1 LIKKRV
7 FFIILVGVLAFLF
20 VPDEAL
26 DSFRYY
32 QRAEVNYIGYTPWE
46 IIVESFNEN
55 FDFIY
60 YVLFSLLKNYGLP
73 YQLVTGIS
81 VAFFFYEALK
91 FIDFNI
97 KRYNYVVQKELKL
110 IAQAF
115 ALFSVSY
122 IVIFAISRNLTAF
135 VFFFIA
141 INSFI
146 KGRKLKSIVFFAL
159 ASFTHFG
166 VLLYITLFFLGYYL
180 TDKVIQAN
188 FFKKMTLML
197 GTILGMFSKSWIVYI
212 FSIISL
218 IPFFNLYDG
227 YLKYLDILLAN
238 VFTAG
243 LSPYDKIM
251 FFTTGIVML
260 YGLYHIKVYTPPLK
274 VAFVVYV
281 WLMIS
286 IGFSVMFTQR
296 TVMFLVPFQGLI
308 TVAFFAQKNSK
319 WTTYIFL
326 SLIMVSFVAFIIN
339 VYSYRDLWVFSLP
352 S

>member
-1 LIKKRV
+1 MIKKRV
-7 FFIILVGVLAFLF
+7 LFLILVGILAFLF

-26 DSFRYY
+26 DSYRYY
-32 QRAEVNYIGYTPWE
+32 QSADFNFIGYSSWE
-46 IIVESFNEN
+46 IIVKSFNEN

-81 VAFFFYEALK
+81 VIFFFNEALK
-91 FIDFNI
+91 FIDLNI
-97 KRYNYVVQKELKL
+97 LKYNYIVQKELKL
-110 IAQAF
+110 IAQTF
-115 ALFSVSY
+115 ALISVSY

-135 VFFFIA
+135 VFLFIA
-141 INSFI
+141 INSHM
-146 KGRKLKSIVFFAL
+146 KQKKLKSIIFLTL

-166 VLLYITLFFLGYYL
+166 VILYIILFLLGYYL
-180 TDKVIQAN
+180 SDRI
-188 FFKKMTLML
+188 FKADYLKKIIIIL
-197 GTILGMFSKSWIVYI
+197 GIILGMISRSWITYI
-212 FSIISL
+212 FGLASL
-218 IPFFNLYDG
+218 LPFFNSYG
-227 YLKYLDILLAN
+227 EYLKYLDILLAN

-260 YGLYHIKVYTPPLK
+260 FGLYHIKVYTPTLK
-274 VAFVVYV
+274 VAFVLFI

-308 TVAFFAQKNSK
+308 PIAFFAQKNSK
-319 WTTYIFL
+319 LSIYIFL
-326 SLIMVSFVAFIIN
+326 SLILISFMAFVIN
-339 VYSYRDLWVFSLP
+339 VYSYRDLWVFNFP

>member
-7 FFIILVGVLAFLF
+7 LFLILVGVLAFLF

-26 DSFRYY
+26 DSYRYY
-32 QRAEVNYIGYTPWE
+32 QRAEVNFIGYSPWE

-60 YVLFSLLKNYGLP
+60 YVLFSLLNNYGLP

-91 FIDFNI
+91 FIDLNI
-97 KRYNYVVQKELKL
+97 LKYNYVVQKELKL
-110 IAQAF
+110 IAQTF
-115 ALFSVSY
+115 ALLSVSY

-141 INSFI
+141 INSYM
-146 KGRKLKSIVFFAL
+146 KDKKLKSIIFLTL

-166 VLLYITLFFLGYYL
+166 VLLYIVLFFLGYYL
-180 TDKVIQAN
+180 SDRVFKAR
-188 FFKKMTLML
+188 FFKK
-197 GTILGMFSKSWIVYI
+197 TILLVGTVLGMIARSWITYLFGIV
-212 FSIISL
+212 SL
-218 IPFFNLYDG
+218 IPFFNSYEG
-227 YLKYLDILLAN
+227 YLKYLDILMAN

-281 WLMIS
+281 WLMIA

-308 TVAFFAQKNSK
+308 TIAFFAQKNSK
-319 WTTYIFL
+319 WSTYIFL
-326 SLIMVSFVAFIIN
+326 SLIMVSFMAFIIN
-339 VYSYRDLWVFSLP
+339 VYSYRDLWVFSFP

>member
-1 LIKKRV
+1 MIKKRV
-7 FFIILVGVLAFLF
+7 FFIILVGILAFLF

-26 DSFRYY
+26 DSYRYY
-32 QRAEVNYIGYTPWE
+32 QGADVNFIGYSSFE

-81 VAFFFYEALK
+81 VAFFFHEALK
-91 FIDFNI
+91 FIDLNI
-97 KRYNYVVQKELKL
+97 KQYNYVVQKELKL
-110 IAQAF
+110 IAQGF
-115 ALFSVSY
+115 ALLSVSY

-141 INSFI
+141 MNSFI
-146 KGRKLKSIVFFAL
+146 KGNKLKSIIFFSL
-159 ASFTHFG
+159 ASLTHFG

-180 TDKVIQAN
+180 TDKVFQAI
-188 FFKKMTLML
+188 FIKKMTLML
-197 GTILGMFSKSWIVYI
+197 GTILGMFSKSWIIYI
-212 FSIISL
+212 FGIISL

-227 YLKYLDILLAN
+227 YLKYLDVLLAN

-251 FFTTGIVML
+251 FFITSAVML
-260 YGLYHIKVYTPPLK
+260 FGLYHIKVYTPTLK
-274 VAFVVYV
+274 VAFVLFL
-281 WLMIS
+281 WLVIS

-296 TVMFLVPFQGLI
+296 TVMFLVPFQGI
-308 TVAFFAQKNSK
+308 IAMAFFAQKNSK
-319 WTTYIFL
+319 LSTYIFL
-326 SLIMVSFVAFIIN
+326 GLIMVSFAAFVVN

>member
-1 LIKKRV
+1 MIKKRV
-7 FFIILVGVLAFLF
+7 LFIILVGILAFLF

-26 DSFRYY
+26 DSYRYY
-32 QRAEVNYIGYTPWE
+32 ESAEVNFIGYSPWE

-60 YVLFSLLKNYGLP
+60 YVLFSLVNNYGLP

-81 VAFFFYEALK
+81 VVFFFYEALK
-91 FIDFNI
+91 FIDLNVL
-97 KRYNYVVQKELKL
+97 KYNYVVQKELKL

-122 IVIFAISRNLTAF
+122 IVIFAISRNLTAL

-141 INSFI
+141 MNSFI
-146 KGRKLKSIVFFAL
+146 KGKKLKSIVFFAL

-180 TDKVIQAN
+180 SDKVIQPN

-197 GTILGMFSKSWIVYI
+197 GTILGMFSKSWIIYI

-218 IPFFNLYDG
+218 IPFFNLYDV
-227 YLKYLDILLAN
+227 YLKYLDVMLAN

-243 LSPYDKIM
+243 LGPWDKIM
-251 FFTTGIVML
+251 FFITSAVML
-260 YGLYHIKVYTPPLK
+260 YGLYHIKVYTPTLK
-274 VAFVVYV
+274 VAFVLFL
-281 WLMIS
+281 WLEIS

-296 TVMFLVPFQGLI
+296 TLMFLVPFQGI
-308 TVAFFAQKNSK
+308 IAMAFFAQKNSK
-319 WTTYIFL
+319 LSTYIFL
-326 SLIMVSFVAFIIN
+326 GLIMVSFAAFVVN

>member
-1 LIKKRV
+1 MIKKR
-7 FFIILVGVLAFLF
+7 ILFLIVVGILAFLF

-26 DSFRYY
+26 DSYRYY
-32 QRAEVNYIGYTPWE
+32 QRAEVSFIGYTSWE

-60 YVLFSLLKNYGLP
+60 YVLFGLLNNYGLP
-73 YQLVTGIS
+73 YQLVTGLS
-81 VAFFFYEALK
+81 VALFFHEALK
-91 FIDFNI
+91 FIDLNI
-97 KRYNYVVQKELKL
+97 VKYNYKVQKELKL
-110 IAQAF
+110 VAQIF
-115 ALFSVSY
+115 ALISVSY

-141 INSFI
+141 INSFLKDKKI
-146 KGRKLKSIVFFAL
+146 KAIVFFTL
-159 ASFTHFG
+159 SSFTHFG
-166 VLLYITLFFLGYYL
+166 TILYIVLFFIGYNLPDKILRFSYL
-180 TDKVIQAN
+180 KKSVII
-188 FFKKMTLML
+188 L
-197 GTILGMFSKSWIVYI
+197 GTALGMISRSWIPFVFGI
-212 FSIISL
+212 VSL
-218 IPFFNLYDG
+218 IPFFNSYEE

-251 FFTTGIVML
+251 FFTTGVVML
-260 YGLYHIKVYTPPLK
+260 IGLYNIKTYTPPLK
-274 VAFVVYV
+274 VAFIVFI

-308 TVAFFAQKNSK
+308 AIAFFAQKNTK
-319 WTTYIFL
+319 WSTYVFL
-326 SLIMVSFVAFIIN
+326 SLILVSFMAFFVN

-352 S
+352 F